1 MTEKIKNSA
10 ANPLTTGKTKRDT
23 TEQAEFRRNAR
34 EWLSNNNPPLPD
46 FKPIKSGVEMVT
58 EEQRIYYC
66 AWQKSAYEAG
76 LIGCDYPIEFGG
88 GGRTRCQSVANQ
100 EMALAK
106 TPVFPGVIGLGMAA
120 PTIYHHGSDELK
132 KSILPKLFSGEELW
146 CQGFSEPGSGSDLA
160 SVQTFAKRE
169 GSKWII
175 NGHKVWTSTAQFAT
189 WMILLARTDKT
200 DKYNGLSYFVVP
212 IKSQLGKT
220 VTVRPLIKITGEAG
234 FNEVIFDDL
243 EVEEGFL
250 LGEVGKGWQVAMTTL
265 LHERGA
271 GEIPGASAGG
281 QRAETTTQAPTE
293 FPLLNLAKRSYRN
306 GKPVAEDPQTLD
318 QIMKL
323 LTRSV
328 GIKQNRR
335 LRSVPALAN
344 TQRLALQDK
353 LLSTEY
359 MQKLAAVALE
369 IEGMSSTLTHEDSKA
384 PDSGRWPLAYLSSFG
399 GTIAGGTNEIQKNIL
414 GERVL
419 GLAKTK

>member
-1 MTEKIKNSA
+1 MTEA
-10 ANPLTTGKTKRDT
+10 TTDPATKDVAKRDT
-23 TEQAEFRRNAR
+23 PEQAEFRRYAR
-34 EWLSNNNPPLPD
+34 EWLESNNPPLPT

-58 EEQRIYYC
+58 DEQHAYYC
-66 AWQKSAYEAG
+66 AWQKSAYDAG
-76 LIGCDYPIEFGG
+76 LVGCDYPVEYGG

-100 EMALAK
+100 EMARAK
-106 TPVFPGVIGLGMAA
+106 TPVFPGAIGLGMAA
-120 PTIYHHGSDELK
+120 ATIFHHGSHELK
-132 KSILPKLFSGEELW
+132 QALLPKLFSGEELW

-160 SVQTFAKRE
+160 SVQTFARRE
-169 GSKWII
+169 GNKWII

-243 EVEEGFL
+243 EVEDGFL
-250 LGEVGKGWQVAMTTL
+250 LDEVGKGWNVAMTTL

-271 GEIPGASAGG
+271 GEMPAAAAGG
-281 QRAETTTQAPTE
+281 QKAANTDDAPAG
-293 FPLLNLAKRSYRN
+293 FPLLNLAKRCYRN
-306 GKPVAEDPQTLD
+306 GRPAVEDPKTLD

-335 LRSVPALAN
+335 LRGVPALAN

-353 LLSTEY
+353 LLGTEY
-359 MQKLAAVALE
+359 MQDLAATALE
-369 IEGMSSTLTHEDSKA
+369 IEGMSSTLTHADSKA
-384 PDSGRWPLAYLSSFG
+384 PDSGRWPHAYLSSFG